1 LSVKKVCLVSLLF
14 LSCVFMSSA
23 ASAQNEIAFTVG
35 GITRDSPAVSRS
47 SLGRPCPITGCV
59 FPLQANSLD
68 AGFALNASFARRF
81 VNLRL
86 ADFSLE
92 LPVTVVPSRGT
103 DIAVSNIRTV
113 AFTPAIKVG
122 LNPNGGISPFA
133 AVGFGLA
140 HFSGGS
146 TSSSNAFALNVGG
159 GADFKTPIPLV
170 ALRGEARYLRTGLP
184 DIFQGSGNLNNV
196 YFGAGVV
203 FKF

>member
-1 LSVKKVCLVSLLF
+1 MSVKKACLVSLLF
-14 LSCVFMSSA
+14 VFMSAA
-23 ASAQNEIAFTVG
+23 ASAQNEIALTVG
-35 GITRDSPAVSRS
+35 GITKDSPTVSRIA
-47 SLGRPCPITGCV
+47 LGRPCPITGCV
-59 FPLQANSLD
+59 FPPEASSID
-68 AGFALNASFARRF
+68 GGFALNASFARRF

-86 ADFSLE
+86 VDFSLE

-122 LNPNGGISPFA
+122 LNPNGEISPFA

-170 ALRGEARYLRTGLP
+170 ALRGEVSYLRTGLP
-184 DIFQGSGNLNNV
+184 DVFHGSGNLNNV
-196 YFGAGVV
+196 YFGAGLVL
-203 FKF
+203 KF